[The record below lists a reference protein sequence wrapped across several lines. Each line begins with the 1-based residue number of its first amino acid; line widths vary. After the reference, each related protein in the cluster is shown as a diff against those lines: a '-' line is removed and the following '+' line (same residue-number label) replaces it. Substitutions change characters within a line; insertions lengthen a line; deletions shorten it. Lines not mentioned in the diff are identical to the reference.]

1 MGIRKFVIEF
11 VFWREPPLE
20 VGYTFVTLI
29 FTAIYSINFV
39 WIISGK
45 FITDFIIL

>member
-29 FTAIYSINFV
+29 FHSN
-39 WIISGK
+39 
-45 FITDFIIL
+45 ILNQFCVDYFWKVHY